1 MDCDSVSLNNDPF
14 RVCLDIC
21 DRSEISKTRK
31 SANLLKKKIA
41 GNIVGKKDKGNKN
54 NLSRKCA
61 IGSMERERVEE
72 EELEMQNIVFW
83 PNWRNAAQTKHL
95 ARRTMIFT
103 QKMIALSY
111 FPNILNHS

>member
-54 NLSRKCA
+54 NLSRECA
-61 IGSMERERVEE
+61 IGSIEREREWRRRN
-72 EELEMQNIVFW
+72 LKCKILFSGQIDEMQ
-83 PNWRNAAQTKHL
+83 PR
-95 ARRTMIFT
+95 
-103 QKMIALSY
+103 LS
-111 FPNILNHS
+111 I